1 MRRKPIFDISHRFGS
16 SDSVLKQQLLWMLLL
31 RVILYTLLLGVN
43 FLLQDDKFEVITL
56 PPNLMILFVL
66 AVYISTI
73 GSAFYLIRSGSN
85 VRKFGF
91 IQSLL
96 DTVFCTLLIYLSG
109 GSQSAFTSI
118 YFFPIISGGLL
129 IPIKGG
135 LIAAAASTL
144 LFGAILGLEHSHYM
158 PEYLLFFNSAGS
170 QNIQG
175 SINQFAI
182 RGLTFFLAA
191 VVSALVGARLKTT
204 AEALTSTQLD
214 FDRLSELYKQI
225 FDNITTGII
234 TVDRNGTI
242 TSANNATVAI
252 TDLQLEDLIGRQF
265 FHLFPLIDLT
275 NPSPRNACDFERA
288 DKQKIRLGYAHA
300 ALKHPL
306 QSNESSNP
314 GDEDT
319 TIITLKDISEIER
332 LETQM
337 RQAEK
342 LAAIGMM
349 SAGIAH
355 DFRNPLTAISGSAQI
370 LAQEYSS
377 GDSSQLQNYQLT
389 KIILRESD
397 RLIKTIADFL
407 KFARPDTIDREWF
420 QLHPCIEEILEVCRA
435 DPEWPP
441 SCKITFKMDPRFT
454 IWADEQQLFTVINHL
469 IQNGLAFCKP
479 GDEQIEITAENKIG
493 PGSEEMS
500 CITVR
505 DNGPG
510 IDPGNIKQIF
520 EPFFTSR
527 TDGTGLGLAIVK
539 QTIDA
544 HNGYIL
550 AENGEPE
557 GAIFTVY
564 LPLPPDH

>member
-1 MRRKPIFDISHRFGS
+1 MSVGKLFDIRYRFES
-16 SDSVLKQQLLWMLLL
+16 SATVLKQQLLWMMLL
-31 RVILYTLLLGVN
+31 RVVLYTLILAVS
-43 FLLQDDKFEVITL
+43 FLLQDDKFEAITL
-56 PPNLMILFVL
+56 PPNLLILFIL
-66 AVYISTI
+66 SVYLCTI
-73 GSAFYLIRSGSN
+73 GSAFYLIKSEINIRI
-85 VRKFGF
+85 FGF

-96 DTVFCTLLIYLSG
+96 DTVFCSLLVYLSG
-109 GSQSAFTSI
+109 GSQSVFTSI

-135 LIAAAASTL
+135 LIAAASSTL
-144 LFGAILGLEHSHYM
+144 LYGIILGLEHGHYM
-158 PEYLLFFNSAGS
+158 PEYLTYLNTVGTQSVQAS
-170 QNIQG
+170 V
-175 SINQFAI
+175 NQFAI

-204 AEALTSTQLD
+204 AEALTSTKLD
-214 FDRLSELYKQI
+214 YDRLSLLYKQI

-234 TVDRNGTI
+234 TVDVNGTI
-242 TSANNATVAI
+242 TSANNATVSI
-252 TDLQLEDLIGRQF
+252 TGLSLQNMVGQKF

-275 NPSPRNACDFERA
+275 NPSPRNACDFERT

-300 ALKHPL
+300 ALSHPS
-306 QSNESSNP
+306 QSDDSSAP

-332 LETQM
+332 LEAQM

-377 GDSSQLQNYQLT
+377 SDASQMQNYELT

-407 KFARPDTIDREWF
+407 KFARPDTIDRELF
-420 QLHPCIEEILEVCRA
+420 QLHPCVQEILEMCMA
-435 DPEWPP
+435 DPKWPDT
-441 SCKITFKMDPRFT
+441 CKISLKMNPRFS
-454 IWADEQQLFTVINHL
+454 IWADEQQMFTVINHL

-479 GDEQIEITAENKIG
+479 GEEKIEIKAENMIG
-493 PGSEEMS
+493 PNGVEMS
-500 CITVR
+500 CIIVH
-505 DNGPG
+505 DNGAG
-510 IDPGNIKQIF
+510 LDPVHSKQIF
-520 EPFFTSR
+520 EPFFTTR

-539 QTIDA
+539 QTIEA
-544 HNGYIL
+544 HNGFIV
-550 AENGEPE
+550 AENAKPT
-557 GAIFTVY
+557 GASFSVY
-564 LPLPPDH
+564 LPLPPDL